1 MRATLVCCPLSN
13 PTCPPSG
20 IAHIKG
26 FIQENTTH
34 PVTCLDINIDFIR
47 QAVDNPSRIS
57 ELVGVPDGV
66 AGAAH
71 RLFWR
76 FLRRKK
82 LREMP
87 LVKGAF
93 YRGKHVTL
101 DDFIRDN
108 QVIDAAMRCFRTGGE
123 DFENLARYVEHVE
136 KVVLLH
142 LLLLAQ
148 GGPLWHH
155 ATQGS
160 RPVEEALS
168 PWLEKIEKTNPDVV
182 GFTIIVTDQLEFSLA
197 LARSL
202 KKKGVK
208 IVFGG
213 SSIIN
218 VRQKLLA
225 RFPFVDYVLSGPG
238 EFGLMQLLDGK
249 PEREIASLTFRDGG
263 VVKTNDQ
270 LPLHDQTRSFA
281 CPDYGDFD
289 LDSYLSP
296 ERFAR
301 LLTSRGCYWR
311 KCAFCNHHQ
320 SYLNQY
326 FPRDERE
333 VAENLKTMQQKWGI
347 RHVHFVD
354 EMIPPQRF
362 VRLSRSIIDAGVD
375 VNYYAY
381 AMPEAG
387 FTPQVLGQMRQSGCR
402 ALMWGVESANPRV
415 RTLMEKGVD
424 IEVVS
429 RVLRDSHRAGIKN
442 VLFILFGF
450 PTESESEA
458 YDTLGF
464 LLDHRDCIDG
474 IHMETFYWAAGS
486 PIDRQPEKYGV
497 KIKSRK
503 PRAAPR
509 WFDLRGRYFYPAT
522 SALSEPDVVDWEPLS
537 GMSQEERL
545 RFLPDHQHIISRVEW
560 LFFWMRDHA
569 LIHYSRNNGKQD
581 L

>member
-1 MRATLVCCPLSN
+1 LRATLVCCPLSN

-34 PVTCLDINIDFIR
+34 PVTCLDINIQFLR
-47 QAVDNPSRIS
+47 HATDNPLRIA
-57 ELVGVPDGV
+57 ELVGVPGGV
-66 AGAAH
+66 AGVVH

-76 FLRRKK
+76 SLLRKK
-82 LREMP
+82 LREIP
-87 LVKGAF
+87 LIKGAV
-93 YRGKHVTL
+93 YRGKYATL
-101 DDFIRDN
+101 DAFIRDSEG
-108 QVIDAAMRCFRTGGE
+108 IDAAMRCFRNGGE
-123 DFENLARYVEHVE
+123 DFKNLARYVEHAGTVS
-136 KVVLLH
+136 LWH

-148 GGPLWHH
+148 GGPLWQH
-155 ATQGS
+155 ATKGS

-168 PWLEKIEKTNPDVV
+168 PWLEKIEQTNPDVV
-182 GFTIIVTDQLEFSLA
+182 GFTIIVADQLEFSLA

-202 KKKGVK
+202 KKRGIK

-213 SSIIN
+213 SSIIDF
-218 VRQKLLA
+218 RDKLLV

-238 EFGLMQLLDGK
+238 EFGFMQLLDGR
-249 PEREIASLTFRDGG
+249 PERDIANLTFRDGG
-263 VVKTNDQ
+263 RVQTNDQ
-270 LPLHDQTRSFA
+270 LPLHDQIRSFA

-301 LLTSRGCYWR
+301 ILTSRGCYWR
-311 KCAFCNHHQ
+311 RCAFCNHHQ

-326 FPRDERE
+326 FPRDESE
-333 VAENLKTMQQKWGI
+333 VVENLKTLRDKWGI

-354 EMIPPQRF
+354 EMISPKRF
-362 VRLSRSIIDAGVD
+362 ARLSRAILGAGLDVD
-375 VNYYAY
+375 YYAY
-381 AMPEAG
+381 ARPEAG
-387 FTPQVLGQMRQSGCR
+387 FTHEGLCQMRQSGCR
-402 ALMWGVESANPRV
+402 AVLWGVESANRRV
-415 RTLMEKGVD
+415 LTLMGKGVD
-424 IEVVS
+424 IETMS

-474 IHMETFYWAAGS
+474 IHMETFYWTPGS
-486 PIDRQPEKYGV
+486 PIDRQPEKYGAKV
-497 KIKSRK
+497 KGRK
-503 PRAAPR
+503 PRVAPR
-509 WFDLRGRYFYPAT
+509 WFNVRARYFNPAT
-522 SALSEPDVVDWEPLS
+522 SALLGPDLVDWRPLS
-537 GMSQEERL
+537 GMSQEERV
-545 RFLPDHQHIISRVEW
+545 RFLPSHQHIINRVEW

-569 LIHYSRNNGKQD
+569 LIHYSRDKRK
-581 L
+581 